1 MLGKKSIFHGYVYR
15 VFDFTDNQFVLARD
29 MIVSSD
35 MQSLIVGFLCD
46 FDVATNFKD
55 DSWVDVT
62 GIIEKGNYH
71 GDIAIVKVLDMKS
84 IDEPEDLYV
93 YPPDDTYIPTN
104 NMF

>member
-1 MLGKKSIFHGYVYR
+1 
-15 VFDFTDNQFVLARD
+15 

-35 MQSLIVGFLCD
+35 MQSLIVGFLCEFAD
-46 FDVATNFKD
+46 ATSFKD
-55 DSWVDVT
+55 DAWVDVT

-84 IDEPEDLYV
+84 IDQPEDLYV
-93 YPPDDTYIPTN
+93 YPPDETYIPTS